1 MKTIKNIILMIAVP
15 PLIMACGNGNDKNVS
30 TFNEDSVNRII
41 NQKDSEIN
49 NLLGTINEIQNGLR
63 QITEAQGR
71 INTLKNGS
79 ENSAKEDI
87 RENIAFIQRIIELNR
102 EKMESL
108 QRQIHNSNIN
118 VENLRQTIEGL
129 QQQIE
134 EKSAQIDKLTA
145 ELAAKDATIAKQTT
159 QIADLN
165 TEKTV
170 LQQDR
175 ANLSQANEAK
185 AQTISQQDRE
195 LNRAWYVF
203 GTKKELKQH
212 GILNNGDVLAHD
224 YNKNYLTEVDI
235 RNLKTIP
242 LGSKNAKILTTHPA
256 PSYRLERGSDKTYT
270 LHITDPALFW
280 NVSKYLVVLVT

>member
-1 MKTIKNIILMIAVP
+1 MKAIKNIILMIAVT
-15 PLIMACGNGNDKNVS
+15 PLIMACGNAADKNVS

-49 NLLGTINEIQNGLR
+49 NLLGTINEIQDGLR

-71 INTLKNGS
+71 INTLKSGGES
-79 ENSAKEDI
+79 SAKEDI
-87 RENIAFIQRIIELNR
+87 RENIAFIQRVIELNR

-145 ELAAKDATIAKQTT
+145 ELAAKDATIAQQTT

-165 TEKTV
+165 TEKAG
-170 LQQDR
+170 LQQDK

-185 AQTISQQDRE
+185 ARTISQQDRD

-203 GTKKELKQH
+203 GTKKELKEH
-212 GILNNGDVLAHD
+212 GILNKGDVLTHG

-242 LGSKNAKILTTHPA
+242 LGSKSAKILTNHPA
-256 PSYRLERGSDKTYT
+256 SSYRLERGADKTYT
-270 LHITDPALFW
+270 LHITDAAQFW
-280 NVSKYLVVLVT
+280 SVSKYLVVQVR